1 MRRKQ
6 IEKMSQEEF
15 FGGLRNE
22 ILECINSEITAEKPS
37 FYFHFEET
45 DQSIEQYKETLI
57 TARTKLNMFDFNQS
71 PTSYILAITGLWEY
85 LSDSNPVLESEYYRF
100 VQNRFEHHARITGCI
115 IRDNAVLTGFNY
127 LNLIEPEITSPKL
140 EKYMN
145 ETIGSLDYQNIVNES
160 KIDTKEHSPLTHR
173 FLLLELMILYLG
185 SVSDNAEIKK
195 IISASFNVSEQ
206 EASDTL
212 SQVRKTLHETK
223 TFINQLPITVFDFIK
238 MKSEGIKVLISGIQ
252 HVATKAQSEHGANEE
267 DIKHAKQFKK
277 LCTRLES
284 TDTSDKTDQIN
295 IAGITN
301 YILENKW
308 SDFVVTNRLLFDCL
322 TEDFK
327 YSITDKDEDKQ
338 EKLVVEEFK
347 KIVNQFTSVDLQS
360 LKQAILE
367 SAPTPQ
373 HFCNSSVSDDDAGPP
388 DQKKGTDTAPPS
400 PR

>member
-1 MRRKQ
+1 
-6 IEKMSQEEF
+6 
-15 FGGLRNE
+15 
-22 ILECINSEITAEKPS
+22 
-37 FYFHFEET
+37 
-45 DQSIEQYKETLI
+45 
-57 TARTKLNMFDFNQS
+57 
-71 PTSYILAITGLWEY
+71 
-85 LSDSNPVLESEYYRF
+85 
-100 VQNRFEHHARITGCI
+100 
-115 IRDNAVLTGFNY
+115 
-127 LNLIEPEITSPKL
+127 
-140 EKYMN
+140 
-145 ETIGSLDYQNIVNES
+145 
-160 KIDTKEHSPLTHR
+160 
-173 FLLLELMILYLG
+173 MILYLG

-327 YSITDKDEDKQ
+327 YSIT
-338 EKLVVEEFK
+338 
-347 KIVNQFTSVDLQS
+347 
-360 LKQAILE
+360 
-367 SAPTPQ
+367 
-373 HFCNSSVSDDDAGPP
+373 
-388 DQKKGTDTAPPS
+388 
-400 PR
+400 